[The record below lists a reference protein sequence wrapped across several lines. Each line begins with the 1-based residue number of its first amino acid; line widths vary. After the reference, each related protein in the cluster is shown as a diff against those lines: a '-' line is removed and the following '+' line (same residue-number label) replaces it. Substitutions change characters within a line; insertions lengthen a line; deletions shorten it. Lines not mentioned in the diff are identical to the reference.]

1 MDRIRMK
8 NIIANRCAQEIKD
21 GYVVNL
27 GVGIPTRCI
36 MFFPKDAHITLQADP
51 GIIGQGPAPKRE
63 DANPLYTIDA
73 SGFPASVAPGGAIID
88 AAMNFGLIRGGH
100 IDACVLGALEA
111 DAEGSFG
118 NWVIPGQKLAG
129 MGGAMDLVHGAKL
142 VILAMTH
149 CQDGIPKI
157 LSKCTLPLTGYRVAN
172 MIVTEK
178 AVMNVTRQG
187 LVLTEYNPEL
197 GDRDTAVQDIQA
209 NTGAKLWI
217 SPHLKPMPL
226 PPEDTISKA

>member
-1 MDRIRMK
+1 
-8 NIIANRCAQEIKD
+8 
-21 GYVVNL
+21 
-27 GVGIPTRCI
+27 
-36 MFFPKDAHITLQADP
+36 
-51 GIIGQGPAPKRE
+51 
-63 DANPLYTIDA
+63 
-73 SGFPASVAPGGAIID
+73 
-88 AAMNFGLIRGGH
+88 
-100 IDACVLGALEA
+100 
-111 DAEGSFG
+111 
-118 NWVIPGQKLAG
+118 
-129 MGGAMDLVHGAKL
+129 MDLVHGAKL